1 MDLEISRVLWLLFS
15 FHYTGWVRKNVSTE
29 WTSFVTTLIGIP
41 WYTYVLYKT
50 MTPVLY
56 TNYPEWIRYNRWC
69 FQTSLLSPLGNISVL
84 PNIFQ
89 RGRTH
94 QLEWY
99 VFSRD
104 RCFLPFSLKT
114 GQRVYGP
121 TLLGI
126 HLICVLFCDVF
137 VCEIRNVLVKSKFP
151 SSKLLLRFGLL
162 ARFFVVLG

>member
-1 MDLEISRVLWLLFS
+1 MDLEISRVLCPFFS
-15 FHYTGWVRKNVSTE
+15 FHCTGWVRKIDSTE
-29 WTSFVTTLIGIP
+29 WTSFVATLIGIP
-41 WYTYVLYKT
+41 RFCIKLWPQVLYKK
-50 MTPVLY
+50 
-56 TNYPEWIRYNRWC
+56 YPEWIRYNRWC

-84 PNIFQ
+84 THIFQ

-114 GQRVYGP
+114 GQKVYGP

-126 HLICVLFCDVF
+126 LGIHLICLCCFATFSFLKSVMFLWKFEISLFQRPAQVW
-137 VCEIRNVLVKSKFP
+137 S
-151 SSKLLLRFGLL
+151 FG
-162 ARFFVVLG
+162 

>member
-1 MDLEISRVLWLLFS
+1 MDLEISRVLCPFFS
-15 FHYTGWVRKNVSTE
+15 FHCTGWVRKIDSTE
-29 WTSFVTTLIGIP
+29 WTSFVATLIGIP
-41 WYTYVLYKT
+41 RSCIKLWPQVLYKK
-50 MTPVLY
+50 
-56 TNYPEWIRYNRWC
+56 YPEWIRYNRWC

-84 PNIFQ
+84 THIFQ

-114 GQRVYGP
+114 GQTIYGP

-126 HLICVLFCDVF
+126 HLICLCCFATF
-137 VCEIRNVLVKSKFP
+137 SFLKSVLVTCENSKFP

-162 ARFFVVLG
+162 ARFFGS